1 MVTPEG
7 IFKQADTHFTAW
19 RWLVKK
25 LCLDKES
32 GHAHLRQ
39 MSRDCLK
46 LRASPGAGVQDD
58 QSTSE

>member
-25 LCLDKES
+25 LCLDKE
-32 GHAHLRQ
+32 
-39 MSRDCLK
+39 
-46 LRASPGAGVQDD
+46 RACSFETDVKRLPEA
-58 QSTSE
+58 